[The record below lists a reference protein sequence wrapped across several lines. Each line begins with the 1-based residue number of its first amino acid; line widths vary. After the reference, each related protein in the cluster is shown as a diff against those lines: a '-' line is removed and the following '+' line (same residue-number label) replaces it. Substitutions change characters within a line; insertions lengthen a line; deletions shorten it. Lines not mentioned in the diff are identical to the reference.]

1 MQTHPFL
8 IDMDLLCYCPA
19 CCGQLMKI
27 LITLEPYWIFELNF
41 AYLFNSIL
49 SSHPVMQN
57 CDKDLLSIILAVQ
70 CLLVKMLITLE
81 PHGIF

>member
-1 MQTHPFL
+1 MTHAFDTKRGRHL
-8 IDMDLLCYCPA
+8 FFRR
-19 CCGQLMKI
+19 KTI
-27 LITLEPYWIFELNF
+27 LVGLNF

-70 CLLVKMLITLE
+70 WLLVKMLLTLE